1 MCDVAVSMPGVGAT
15 DMKTRAQVAAHNQ
28 HTATASEWAPHRK
41 PSHRTLARP
50 AHERPKSLQD
60 ASKRNLL
67 LLLLFC
73 LVIIL
78 AQIKTQSFI
87 GMMI

>member
-1 MCDVAVSMPGVGAT
+1 MLGVGAT

-28 HTATASEWAPHRK
+28 DTASEWAPHRK

-67 LLLLFC
+67 LLLLFGYDFS
-73 LVIIL
+73 
-78 AQIKTQSFI
+78 TN
-87 GMMI
+87 